1 MRSVWPARGAARR
14 RYVLLTLS
22 AECVC
27 VCVCGSGCSRA
38 ANKKYGGKVY
48 SNAVRVL
55 DVYPSTPPSPNL
67 WTIGRPKA
75 APDEALA
82 PCHLMGGLRP
92 GSATSVSAVSGRH
105 AALASTRGGA
115 PSERRPS
122 PAPAPRAEGSGDRT
136 RVVQHHHRGGTGGM
150 RAPQPAVQQAR
161 APRRR

>member
-1 MRSVWPARGAARR
+1 M
-14 RYVLLTLS
+14 
-22 AECVC
+22 VC
-27 VCVCGSGCSRA
+27 VCALGHYSNVVSGCSRA
-38 ANKKYGGKVY
+38 NKKCGGKVY
-48 SNAVRVL
+48 SARAGFVL
-55 DVYPSTPPSPNL
+55 PPSPNL
-67 WTIGRPKA
+67 WTQSGVPKA
-75 APDEALA
+75 APDESSA
-82 PCHLMGGLRP
+82 PCHLMGGLRT
-92 GSATSVSAVSGRH
+92 GSATSVSAISGRH